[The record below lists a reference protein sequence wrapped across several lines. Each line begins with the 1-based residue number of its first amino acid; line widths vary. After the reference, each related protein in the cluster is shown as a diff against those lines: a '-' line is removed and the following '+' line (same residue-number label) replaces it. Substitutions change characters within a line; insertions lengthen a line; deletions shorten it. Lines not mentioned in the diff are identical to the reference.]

1 MITRVIVCIIII
13 ILDNIITPVAC
24 FIPASAAAAAK
35 YYKYIDFTFSFVV
48 SCRAP

>member
-1 MITRVIVCIIII
+1 MITRVIVCIIIL

-24 FIPASAAAAAK
+24 YIPASAVAAAK